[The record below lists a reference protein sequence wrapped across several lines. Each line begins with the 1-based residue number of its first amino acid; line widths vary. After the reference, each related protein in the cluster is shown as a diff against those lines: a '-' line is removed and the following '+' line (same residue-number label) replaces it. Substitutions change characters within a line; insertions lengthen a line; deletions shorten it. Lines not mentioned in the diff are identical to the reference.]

1 MALVRSLLFVL
12 LFYPGTL
19 LYVLTVI
26 AVSPF
31 GDGPVQTVVHAW
43 SRFHYWLV
51 RNVLGIRV
59 EWDGAIPDGPYLI
72 AVKHQSMM
80 EAVDTLH
87 FARAPVVVMKRELT
101 VIPLF
106 GWVTRR
112 YGVIGVDREAG
123 ASALRVM
130 MAEAQAAV
138 ASGRPVIIF
147 PEGTRVPYGAAPPLQ
162 AGFAGLYRAL
172 GLSVLPVAHNV
183 GRLWHKGFLKKSG
196 TVHFKVGGIIPA
208 GLKRDE
214 VETRVHQAINA
225 LTPDRHP
232 GLEPGSTFVVAR
244 EEKMDPGSSPG

>member
-1 MALVRSLLFVL
+1 MTLIRSLLFSL

-19 LYVLTVI
+19 LYVVTVI
-26 AVSPF
+26 AVSPI
-31 GDGPVQTVVHAW
+31 GDRPVQAVVHAW
-43 SRFHYWLV
+43 SAFHHWLV
-51 RNVLGIRV
+51 RHIVGIRI
-59 EWDGAIPDGPYLI
+59 EWDGAIPDGAYLI

-123 ASALRVM
+123 ASALRAM
-130 MAEAQAAV
+130 MAEARAAV

-147 PEGTRVPYGAAPPLQ
+147 PEGTRVPYGEAPPLQ

-172 GLSVLPVAHNV
+172 GLPVVPVAHDV

-196 TVHFKVGGIIPA
+196 VVRFKVGETIPP
-208 GLKRDE
+208 GLKRNE
-214 VETRVHQAINA
+214 VEARVHAAINA
-225 LTPDRHP
+225 LTP
-232 GLEPGSTFVVAR
+232 
-244 EEKMDPGSSPG
+244 